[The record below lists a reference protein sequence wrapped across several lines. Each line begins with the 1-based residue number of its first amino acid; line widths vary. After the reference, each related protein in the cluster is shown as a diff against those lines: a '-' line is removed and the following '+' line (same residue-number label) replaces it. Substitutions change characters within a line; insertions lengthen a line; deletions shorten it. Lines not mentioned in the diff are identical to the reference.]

1 MIILTMKI
9 ASLNNILATR
19 AKVKFAYRINFD
31 SIAHSNLDAMTVWC
45 EENCKGLWHSHNTYA
60 IYWQFEDE
68 KDAIMFML
76 RWGGSK
82 GNSLR

>member
-1 MIILTMKI
+1 MKI
-9 ASLNNILATR
+9 ASLNDILATR
-19 AKVKFAYRINFD
+19 AKATFAYRINFD
-31 SIAHSNLDAMTVWC
+31 RIPYDNLNTMNSWC
-45 EENCKGLWHSHNTYA
+45 ENNCKGLWRGHNTYA

-82 GNSLR
+82 GNTLK